1 MAEKHNEHTFD
12 GQAQY
17 QLSLPLPQEVFE
29 QIEQEGYLSN
39 GVFEEPPEYEG
50 AIGRTMFDLPNS
62 EDNTLTVLLPKEN
75 VHEAPS
81 QALLRI
87 LSERENDRRSY
98 LGMVVQGPFAE
109 PDGLR
114 GDAPIMITTA
124 VQSIR
129 YCSNAALVPE
139 YLPCQRRGEET
150 GSGA

>member
-1 MAEKHNEHTFD
+1 MAEKTQK
-12 GQAQY
+12 QAPDTVPQY

-29 QIEQEGYLSN
+29 QIERETSQSGEL
-39 GVFEEPPEYEG
+39 EEPPEYRD

-75 VHEAPS
+75 VHDAPS

-87 LSERENDRRSY
+87 LSERNEDQRSY

-124 VQSIR
+124 
-129 YCSNAALVPE
+129 
-139 YLPCQRRGEET
+139 
-150 GSGA
+150 